1 MFDKSIIK
9 SFFAFVSS
17 LKKIIKHNNWYM
29 QIINGNNI
37 LSFFDFINLKSLFFI
52 FYFFNFQ
59 NLLFYYD
66 NEASTRPSGLIFLEG
81 CYCERLISAPS
92 CLGSASGTSGGQ
104 GSKNHKEEKLQV
116 SFSYNS

>member
-1 MFDKSIIK
+1 MADKMVHSISSK
-9 SFFAFVSS
+9 FSYLLYLVPDLCPLVLLLTFFF
-17 LKKIIKHNNWYM
+17 
-29 QIINGNNI
+29 QI
-37 LSFFDFINLKSLFFI
+37 S
-52 FYFFNFQ
+52 FQ

-92 CLGSASGTSGGQ
+92 CLGSTSGTSGGQ

-116 SFSYNS
+116 SLIKKYQQME